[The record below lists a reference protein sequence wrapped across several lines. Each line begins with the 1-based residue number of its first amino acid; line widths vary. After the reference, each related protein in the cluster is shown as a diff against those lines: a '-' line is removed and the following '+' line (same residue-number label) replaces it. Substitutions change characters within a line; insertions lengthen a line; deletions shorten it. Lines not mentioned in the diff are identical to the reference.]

1 MNLEGSESEALRDGD
16 TALGAP
22 QLQVPL
28 IDQNGSGKRYGF
40 DGNATRERLQ
50 SWDFIYV
57 ATN

>member
-1 MNLEGSESEALRDGD
+1 MNLEGSETEALRGGD
-16 TALGAP
+16 TVLGAP
-22 QLQVPL
+22 QLQALL
-28 IDQNGSGKRYGF
+28 IDLNGSGKRYGF